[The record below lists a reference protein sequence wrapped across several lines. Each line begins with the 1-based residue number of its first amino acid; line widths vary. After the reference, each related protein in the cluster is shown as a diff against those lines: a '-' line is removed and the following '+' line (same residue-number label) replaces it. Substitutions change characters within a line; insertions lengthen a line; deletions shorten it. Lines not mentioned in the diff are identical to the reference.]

1 MIKHI
6 WAVYFSPS
14 GKTEQV
20 TMAVAEGAAG
30 VMNIDKIHRY
40 DFTLP
45 DKREDTLCFGEKD
58 LVILGCPTYAGR
70 IPNKI
75 MPYIRDRICGQ
86 GALAAIVMTYGGRSI
101 DHSVMEAYLLLQ
113 ENGFK
118 VYGAGSA
125 VTRHVMSDI
134 LSTGRPGTE
143 DLKAAGQFGA
153 DVVHKITTGEL

>member
-58 LVILGCPTYAGR
+58 LVILGCPTYAGQNLR
-70 IPNKI
+70 TWRFSCDCNDLW
-75 MPYIRDRICGQ
+75 R
-86 GALAAIVMTYGGRSI
+86 
-101 DHSVMEAYLLLQ
+101 Q
-113 ENGFK
+113 E
-118 VYGAGSA
+118 Y
-125 VTRHVMSDI
+125 
-134 LSTGRPGTE
+134 
-143 DLKAAGQFGA
+143 
-153 DVVHKITTGEL
+153 

>member
-86 GALAAIVMTYGGRSI
+86 GALAAIV
-101 DHSVMEAYLLLQ
+101 
-113 ENGFK
+113 
-118 VYGAGSA
+118 
-125 VTRHVMSDI
+125 I
-134 LSTGRPGTE
+134 LIFCILP
-143 DLKAAGQFGA
+143 L
-153 DVVHKITTGEL
+153 